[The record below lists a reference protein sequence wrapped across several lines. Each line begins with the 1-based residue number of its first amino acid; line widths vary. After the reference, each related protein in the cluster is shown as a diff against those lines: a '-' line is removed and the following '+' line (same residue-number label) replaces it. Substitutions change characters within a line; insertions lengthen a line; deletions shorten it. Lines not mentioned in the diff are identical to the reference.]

1 MCILMRTCAS
11 VISVALVA
19 LMWTA
24 SCEAG
29 EAPDMTG
36 VALYQEFCATCHG
49 VSGHGDGPVAL
60 SLKRRVPDLTLI
72 AKRNGGEF
80 PAEAVHRMIDGRS
93 MPRSHG
99 TSDMP
104 VWGWEFYGY
113 EGEDAARR
121 QQVAELIDRLVEYL
135 KSIQGQTPPK
145 PM

>member
-1 MCILMRTCAS
+1 MCILIRTCAS

-19 LMWTA
+19 LMWA

-29 EAPDMTG
+29 EAPEMTG
-36 VALYQEFCATCHG
+36 ADLYKEFCATCHG

-80 PAEAVHRMIDGRS
+80 PAELVHRMIDGRS

-121 QQVAELIDRLVEYL
+121 QRVAEFIDRLVEYL
-135 KSIQGQTPPK
+135 RSIQGHTKLK
-145 PM
+145 PL

>member
-11 VISVALVA
+11 LISVVLVA
-19 LMWTA
+19 LMWAA

-36 VALYQEFCATCHG
+36 AELYKEFCATCHG
-49 VSGHGDGPVAL
+49 VSGHSDGPVAL

-99 TSDMP
+99 TPTCPFGGGSSVDMKVRTP
-104 VWGWEFYGY
+104 LV
-113 EGEDAARR
+113 
-121 QQVAELIDRLVEYL
+121 VSELRD
-135 KSIQGQTPPK
+135 
-145 PM
+145 